1 MKTVFS
7 IFFLFS
13 FQNSFSQFNNNDSL
27 ITNPVAVNQYMF
39 TIKNIDSRISKLDSI
54 THAVNNDFKWKY
66 ICSYKKGW
74 QTVIGSNGSSSGVK
88 IHRTDFNDIRVL
100 KKGNDIFTTSELKKL
115 FYLNDSRFIKDS
127 VGNVINGPMVMTKN
141 NKFLIISLGGYYPNG
156 NQTSW
161 EYRMIYYFTKEQ
173 NPLVD

>member
-1 MKTVFS
+1 MKTILLFVV
-7 IFFLFS
+7 LFS
-13 FQNSFSQFNNNDSL
+13 FQNCYSQFNNNDSS
-27 ITNPVAVNQYMF
+27 ITNTVEFDKYLF
-39 TIKNIDSRISKLDSI
+39 TIKNIDSKISNLDSI

-88 IHRTDFNDIRVL
+88 MFRTDFNHINVL
-100 KKGNDIFTTSELKKL
+100 RKGNDIFTTSSLKKL
-115 FYLNDSRFIKDS
+115 FYLDDSRFIKDS

-141 NKFLIISLGGYYPNG
+141 NKYLIISLGGYYPNG

-161 EYRMIYYFTKEQ
+161 DYRLNYYFTRQDELK
-173 NPLVD
+173 N